1 MKLTR
6 YGIGDKATVALG
18 AFLSQCPLKVNSLE
32 VADNSIHNRGMA
44 VLLSAVSKHQML
56 RILDLSNNEMKWSAS
71 VALSRLFTQNEPV
84 QLVELKMSCCKL
96 GDKNTR

>member
-32 VADNSIHNRGMA
+32 VADNSIHMA